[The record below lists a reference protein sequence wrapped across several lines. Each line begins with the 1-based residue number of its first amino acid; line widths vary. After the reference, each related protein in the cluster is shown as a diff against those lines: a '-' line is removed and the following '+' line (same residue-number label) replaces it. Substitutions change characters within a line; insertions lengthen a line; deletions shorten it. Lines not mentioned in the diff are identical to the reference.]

1 MIYLSAG
8 HFPAA
13 PGAAWKGFV
22 EHPEAVRWV
31 REIRVCLDYATIVP
45 PMELGAKIRWI
56 NERCARDD
64 YLVEVHFNK
73 AGDNPSPHGAE
84 TLYAPGSVNGLKFA
98 TDLQRVL
105 ARYFRNRGVKEGW
118 LHGDPKK
125 GALGLL
131 AKTRCTA
138 VIIEPEFVYHAARI
152 NEHRGLCC
160 AALATAM
167 RKHQ

>member
-8 HFPAA
+8 HYPAA

-22 EHPEAVRWV
+22 EHPEAVKWV
-31 REIRVCLDYATIVP
+31 SEMRGYLDHAVIVP
-45 PMELGAKIRWI
+45 PVELSAKIRWI

-64 YLVEVHFNK
+64 VLVEVHFNK
-73 AGDNPSPHGAE
+73 AGDIASAEGAE
-84 TLYAPGSVNGLKFA
+84 TLYAPGSARGLELA

-118 LHGDPKK
+118 YQGDPKK
-125 GALGLL
+125 GPLGLL
-131 AKTRCTA
+131 AKTRCTS

-152 NEHRGLCC
+152 TDSRGLCC